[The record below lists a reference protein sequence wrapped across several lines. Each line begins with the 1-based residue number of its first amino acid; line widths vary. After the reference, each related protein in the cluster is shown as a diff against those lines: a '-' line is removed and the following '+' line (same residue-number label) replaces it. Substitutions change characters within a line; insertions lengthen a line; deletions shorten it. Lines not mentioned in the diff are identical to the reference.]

1 VIAAKL
7 IIGQRYRS
15 HRSGMGRIN
24 KSPRI
29 EAWVNIAGMLTGTD
43 ITVAQRLCRTW
54 SQLKR
59 LPLHPATLLEVN
71 ETQAR

>member
-1 VIAAKL
+1 L
-7 IIGQRYRS
+7 
-15 HRSGMGRIN
+15 SGIGRIS

-54 SQLKR
+54 SQLNKS
-59 LPLHPATLLEVN
+59 PLHPATLPDVN
-71 ETQAR
+71 ETQAK